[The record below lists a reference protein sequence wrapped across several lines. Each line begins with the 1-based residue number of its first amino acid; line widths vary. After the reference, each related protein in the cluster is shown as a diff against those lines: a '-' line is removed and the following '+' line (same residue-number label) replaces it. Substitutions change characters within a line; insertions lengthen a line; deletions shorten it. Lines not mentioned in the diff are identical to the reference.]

1 MDFTQLVATCGS
13 WAVLEFVA
21 IQCAG
26 IAFPGGAVLL
36 AAAVYAGTNHQV
48 ALAPIILAAA
58 VGSILGNLLGYVLG
72 DSFHRPTGPLGIAL
86 AVLVLCL
93 FVTCIAILLRNLKRL
108 EDQAVRMLPDPLALD
123 VGKKKQHAP
132 QDS

>member
-1 MDFTQLVATCGS
+1 MHSWPATATFCAWMS
-13 WAVLEFVA
+13 ASSNWATVIGF
-21 IQCAG
+21 
-26 IAFPGGAVLL
+26 GA
-36 AAAVYAGTNHQV
+36 
-48 ALAPIILAAA
+48 
-58 VGSILGNLLGYVLG
+58 YVLG